1 MKAAFINSVAGFGS
15 TGRLVEQLS
24 QMPGIEGKIYYGRG
38 SYTGPTPSCRFAG
51 FFDNALQAADTF
63 LFDRHAL
70 SNTRNTQKAMEDL
83 KQFDY
88 VYLFRVDD
96 AFREQFGELFDNP
109 QDIQN
114 DTMFTVSFDEKEE
127 LAHLTLNQEMTSY
140 GP

>member
-1 MKAAFINSVAGFGS
+1 MLEEGYRGALRFQNKLDYVKDRVYVISQNNYGLDYWVLRNIFTPVKINDNYTWSIGEPYNASDVF
-15 TGRLVEQLS
+15 TTY
-24 QMPGIEGKIYYGRG
+24 KNIY
-38 SYTGPTPSCRFAG
+38 SWS
-51 FFDNALQAADTF
+51 
-63 LFDRHAL
+63 
-70 SNTRNTQKAMEDL
+70 EDL